1 MHPARRR
8 HQQRAVDP
16 IRVAEREFADHR
28 AAHGVADQG
37 RPLDLTIIEEPSC
50 RIRDAGDVE
59 LVPGVAASAESRE
72 IGNVGLEFVLKQFGG
87 GQQVP
92 TGEAEPGHVHHDRG
106 IGRND
111 RLPVEHVDAV
121 ERGPVLG

>member
-1 MHPARRR
+1 MTSPA
-8 HQQRAVDP
+8 A
-16 IRVAEREFADHR
+16 
-28 AAHGVADQG
+28 
-37 RPLDLTIIEEPSC
+37 
-50 RIRDAGDVE
+50 DAGQRMRR
-59 LVPGVAASAESRE
+59 SHISRE
-72 IGNVGLEFVLKQFGG
+72 WKGCPDAVLKQFGG

-106 IGRND
+106 IGRNG